1 MYYMIVT
8 STDHINCAEI
18 ISKKI
23 IEEKIS
29 PCVQIVRNV
38 KSIYHWKNKI
48 VNSNEM
54 IINIKT
60 HKKYIEKIANVIMK
74 NHNYDVP
81 EIISFKININ
91 NKRYQNWFDNNIK

>member
-8 STDHINCAEI
+8 STDDINCAEI

-60 HKKYIEKIANVIMK
+60 HKKYIGRISDIIMK
-74 NHNYDVP
+74 NHNYNVP

-91 NKRYQNWFDNNIK
+91 NKSYQNWFDNNII